1 MGFEKY
7 CLKIAVKKFVKLWR
21 SSLTAYTTVVFF
33 TNYFQLIFIVVKLD
47 FNTCTMKIWSI
58 SYPVKFPQVF
68 LLLLMDHNVDTGDG
82 FGDNTDFAQLRCCAA
97 GHFSHTKAAQFGLK
111 VIELFDQLFLLL
123 GTQLGALDTR
133 L

>member
-1 MGFEKY
+1 M
-7 CLKIAVKKFVKLWR
+7 
-21 SSLTAYTTVVFF
+21 
-33 TNYFQLIFIVVKLD
+33 
-47 FNTCTMKIWSI
+47 

-97 GHFSHTKAAQFGLK
+97 GHFSHTKAAQFGLE
-111 VIELFDQLFLLL
+111 VIELFDQLFLLF

-133 L
+133 LQIKLRNS

>member
-1 MGFEKY
+1 MRSQSFTDSTG
-7 CLKIAVKKFVKLWR
+7 LLWAEIQR
-21 SSLTAYTTVVFF
+21 LVLLT
-33 TNYFQLIFIVVKLD
+33 
-47 FNTCTMKIWSI
+47 
-58 SYPVKFPQVF
+58 PVKFPQVF

>member
-1 MGFEKY
+1 MVLSNNRCIFTKYFEFRYKSFHN
-7 CLKIAVKKFVKLWR
+7 L
-21 SSLTAYTTVVFF
+21 
-33 TNYFQLIFIVVKLD
+33 
-47 FNTCTMKIWSI
+47 SI

-111 VIELFDQLFLLL
+111 VIELFDQLLLL
-123 GTQLGALDTR
+123 FGTQLGALDTR